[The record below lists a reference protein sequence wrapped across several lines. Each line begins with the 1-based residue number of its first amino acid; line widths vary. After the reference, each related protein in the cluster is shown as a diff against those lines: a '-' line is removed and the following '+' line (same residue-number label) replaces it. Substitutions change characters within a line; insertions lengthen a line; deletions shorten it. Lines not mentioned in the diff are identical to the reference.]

1 MAIRLTETRL
11 RQIIREEARRLVE
24 SSSGDNPYG
33 VPMDCLR
40 LITSQIN
47 IPFDFAFAAGK
58 HQTDRYMRSASLSP
72 FMKELISLNRE
83 LAKRQSELGQS
94 LDAQQWLMAMP
105 GDWPYN
111 FMKSIVGMSN
121 NGDPIGILSKIA
133 TLATH
138 ATYSADVADEG
149 GNRWVS
155 AEDARQKIAD
165 AEQQIKAL
173 IPQIPVEEI
182 VEFCDD
188 IRVGAETFK
197 KLHAASDRD
206 LISEEEYRRYRTFMR
221 RSHEDL
227 HKAAAD
233 LDKILGRRGGRRPP
247 NVMPSQAM
255 LGMDE
260 NRRRRSRR

>member
-24 SSSGDNPYG
+24 SSSADNPYG
-33 VPMDCLR
+33 VPMDCLK

-47 IPFDFAFAAGK
+47 IPFDFTSAAGRSM
-58 HQTDRYMRSASLSP
+58 DGRYMRSPSLSP
-72 FMKELISLNRE
+72 FMKDLISLNQE

-94 LDAQQWLMAMP
+94 LDAQHWLMAMP

-121 NGDPIGILSKIA
+121 TGDPIGILSKIA
-133 TLATH
+133 SLASN
-138 ATYSADVADEG
+138 AAYRAADVDRG
-149 GNRWVS
+149 GTPWVS
-155 AEDARQKIAD
+155 AEDSKQEIVD

-233 LDKILGRRGGRRPP
+233 LDKILGRRGGRMPP
-247 NVMPSQAM
+247 NAMPSQAM